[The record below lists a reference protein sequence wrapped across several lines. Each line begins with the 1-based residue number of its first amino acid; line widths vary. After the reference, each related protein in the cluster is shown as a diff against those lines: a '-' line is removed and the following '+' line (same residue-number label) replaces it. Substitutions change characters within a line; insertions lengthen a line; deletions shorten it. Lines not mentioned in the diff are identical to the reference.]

1 MELISDKATSAFKEN
16 NFSLEPA
23 LSPITGKEEN
33 KKLESTHYVNYKG
46 ISFLQIQENDDGTF
60 NTFEHLQYPTS
71 FKKVNFNIS
80 LDESIRIAQ
89 SAVENNHVFDSEVQL
104 TLF

>member
-33 KKLESTHYVNYKG
+33 KKLESTHYVKYKG
-46 ISFLQIQENDDGTF
+46 IAIMQIQENDNGTF
-60 NTFEHLQYPTS
+60 NAFEHLQYPTS

-80 LDESIRIAQ
+80 LDEAILIAQ
-89 SAVENNHVFDSEVQL
+89 SAASNIQEVQM